1 MISTTDSEHGSGVLV
16 EHLFF
21 FLYIYIV
28 LSNKGEDAKNKS

>member
-21 FLYIYIV
+21 LSIYIV